1 MKVLEG
7 KLVAKGMPKSALSS
21 PDSMSL
27 SYPSCFQERWTA
39 CAAMT

>member
-7 KLVAKGMPKSALSS
+7 KLVAKGMKSALSP